1 MKQYAK
7 LFEDFLNEDE
17 LDDILGDTGDGGG
30 EKSGA
35 DKEPKKEKKPDP
47 IKKLQDEEK
56 KKEEKSEENFDQYMD
71 KKEKELS
78 AMFDQYPKIKDEVGE
93 EVMKLVQS
101 RDRVKI
107 HNAANEL
114 TYLQVKYE
122 KGGETDVVTN
132 ISKIKEIVDDL
143 DRSYT
148 NNKHM

>member
-1 MKQYAK
+1 MKQYVK

-30 EKSGA
+30 EKEGA
-35 DKEPKKEKKPDP
+35 DKKKEEKPDP

-78 AMFDQYPKIKDEVGE
+78 KMFDEYPKIKDEIGDE
-93 EVMKLVQS
+93 IMKLVQS

-107 HNAANEL
+107 HNAALEL

-122 KGGETDVVTN
+122 KAGQTDVITN

>member
-1 MKQYAK
+1 MKTYAK
-7 LFEDFLNEDE
+7 LFEDFLEEDE

-30 EKSGA
+30 EKEGA
-35 DKEPKKEKKPDP
+35 DKEKKEEKPDP
-47 IKKLQDEEK
+47 IKKLQDDEK

-78 AMFDQYPKIKDEVGE
+78 KMFDEYPKIKDEIGDE
-93 EVMKLVQS
+93 IMKLVQS

-107 HNAANEL
+107 HNAALEL

-122 KGGETDVVTN
+122 KAGQTDVITN

>member
-7 LFEDFLNEDE
+7 LFEDFLEEDE
-17 LDDILGDTGDGGG
+17 LDDILGDTGETGQ
-30 EKSGA
+30 
-35 DKEPKKEKKPDP
+35 DKENKDGEGGDKKEDP

-78 AMFDQYPKIKDEVGE
+78 KMFDEYPKIKDEIGN
-93 EVMKLVQS
+93 EVMTMVKS

-107 HNAANEL
+107 HNAALEL

-122 KGGETDVVTN
+122 KAGQTDVVTN

>member
-1 MKQYAK
+1 MKQHAK
-7 LFEDFLNEDE
+7 LFEDFLNEDA

-30 EKSGA
+30 EKAGGG
-35 DKEPKKEKKPDP
+35 EEKKEEKPDP

-78 AMFDQYPKIKDEVGE
+78 QKFDEYPKIKDEIGE
-93 EVMKLVQS
+93 DVMKKVQS
-101 RDRVKI
+101 RDRVHI
-107 HNAANEL
+107 HNAALDL

-122 KGGETDVVTN
+122 KAGDTDTVEK
-132 ISKIKEIVDDL
+132 IGKIKEIVDDL

>member
-1 MKQYAK
+1 MKTYAK
-7 LFEDFLNEDE
+7 LFEDFLEEDE

-30 EKSGA
+30 EKEGA
-35 DKEPKKEKKPDP
+35 DKEKKKEEKPDP

-78 AMFDQYPKIKDEVGE
+78 QKFDEYPKIKDEIGE
-93 EVMKLVQS
+93 DVLKKVQS
-101 RDRVKI
+101 RDRVQI

-114 TYLQVKYE
+114 IYLQVKYE
-122 KGGETDVVTN
+122 KAGDTDTVEN
-132 ISKIKEIVDDL
+132 IGKIKEIVDDL

>member
-1 MKQYAK
+1 MKQYVK
-7 LFEDFLNEDE
+7 LFEDFLEEDE

-30 EKSGA
+30 DKEGA
-35 DKEPKKEKKPDP
+35 DKEKKKEEKPDP

-56 KKEEKSEENFDQYMD
+56 KKEQKSDEHFDEYMD

-78 AMFDQYPKIKDEVGE
+78 KMFDDFPKIKDEVGDE
-93 EVMKLVQS
+93 IIKMVQS
-101 RDRVKI
+101 RDRVQI

-122 KGGETDVVTN
+122 KAGQTDIVSD

>member
-1 MKQYAK
+1 MKQYVK

-30 EKSGA
+30 EKAGA
-35 DKEPKKEKKPDP
+35 DKEKKEEKPDP

-71 KKEKELS
+71 KKEKELTQK
-78 AMFDQYPKIKDEVGE
+78 FDEYPKIKDEIGE
-93 EVMKLVQS
+93 DVLKKVQS
-101 RDRVKI
+101 RDRVQI
-107 HNAANEL
+107 HNAALEL

-122 KGGETDVVTN
+122 KAGDTDTVTN
-132 ISKIKEIVDDL
+132 IGKIKEIVDDL